1 MKKILAAISFMLCC
15 ALPSLADDR
24 EQLLG
29 LWKLQ
34 TYELE
39 FQDTG
44 ARKMPFG
51 AHPNGYGV
59 FTPEGRTIAILTAE
73 GRTAPKTEADR
84 AEAFRTMISYTGT
97 YRVEGD
103 HWITKVDTSWNEAW
117 IGTEQVR
124 YFKVEDDILTITS
137 AWAASLSFDKRIV
150 RGHLTWTREK

>member
-1 MKKILAAISFMLCC
+1 MKKILAAISLVLGF
-15 ALPSLADDR
+15 ALPGLADDR
-24 EQLLG
+24 GQLIG
-29 LWKLQ
+29 VWKLQ
-34 TYELE
+34 TFKLE

-44 ARKMPFG
+44 ERVEPFG
-51 AHPNGYGV
+51 AHPNGYGI
-59 FTPEGRTIAILTAE
+59 FAREGRTMAVLTAE
-73 GRTAPKTEADR
+73 GRAAPRTDADR
-84 AEAFRTMISYTGT
+84 ATAFKDMIAYTGM

-103 HWITKVDTSWNEAW
+103 HWTTKVDTSWNEAW